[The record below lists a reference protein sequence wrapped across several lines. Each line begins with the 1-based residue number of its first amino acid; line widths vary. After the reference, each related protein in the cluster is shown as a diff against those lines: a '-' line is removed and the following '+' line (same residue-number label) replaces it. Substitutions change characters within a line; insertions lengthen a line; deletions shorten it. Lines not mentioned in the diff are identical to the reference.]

1 MKNWRVWVL
10 TDKDG
15 NELARGRKRDVTNVA
30 FRRYVYQHIFTDNLY
45 KTKEL
50 LIKQSRQALF
60 FSSARQPSTC
70 RGKLLYHTAAKKS
83 IGKLHKLWRKSDPE
97 IVQNAEIFFSVL
109 HKNLIKILCNPMID

>member
-30 FRRYVYQHIFTDNLY
+30 YRRYVYQHIFTDHLY
-45 KTKEL
+45 KTDEL

-60 FSSARQPSTC
+60 LLSARQPSTC
-70 RGKLLYHTAAKKS
+70 RGKLLYHTASILSSKKS
-83 IGKLHKLWRKSDPE
+83 HKFFNNPDPE
-97 IVQNAEIFFSVL
+97 IVQNRENIFYDL
-109 HKNLIKILCNPMID
+109 HKIL